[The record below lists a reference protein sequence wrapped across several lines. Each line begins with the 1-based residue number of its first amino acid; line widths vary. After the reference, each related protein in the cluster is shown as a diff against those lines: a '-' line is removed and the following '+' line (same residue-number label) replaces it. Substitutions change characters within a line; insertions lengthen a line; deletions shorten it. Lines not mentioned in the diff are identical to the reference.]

1 MANFREKI
9 ALRMLVKYKQ
19 ITKPERLQSLGNARE
34 IGIVYDVKNTEILSL
49 NAIVHYFE
57 SLGKNVMSLGFYNE
71 KESNNLVSDAK
82 TLYFNQKDLD
92 FWKIPKQE
100 LVSVFTNQ
108 EFDFLL
114 NLDTVGS
121 IPLQAISTFSK
132 ARTRMGK
139 HFDQYNFAHDFMV
152 KSDVTSTDDLFAS
165 IQKYLK

>member
-1 MANFREKI
+1 M
-9 ALRMLVKYKQ
+9 
-19 ITKPERLQSLGNARE
+19 
-34 IGIVYDVKNTEILSL
+34 
-49 NAIVHYFE
+49 
-57 SLGKNVMSLGFYNE
+57 
-71 KESNNLVSDAK
+71 
-82 TLYFNQKDLD
+82 
-92 FWKIPKQE
+92 
-100 LVSVFTNQ
+100 VSVFTNK